1 MSRDFR
7 IRPWLEL
14 TRVPNLFTVPGDPLA
29 GAMVATHGAAP
40 SASAAALAMGTSLC
54 LYAAG
59 LIHNDWCDLE
69 TDRRERP
76 ERPLPRGAIHP
87 RAALAVA
94 SVLAVTGLALAAA
107 AGCSAAILAGVLA
120 LLIALYNA
128 VLKRGQ
134 AGPLAMG
141 LCRGLSF
148 LLGAAAGAGPG
159 ALRPDVAIPAV
170 GLTAYI
176 AAVTVIAAREMET
189 GTRVRGRWMPLAVLA
204 ATFAALAW
212 RGGSGSVGLLADPVS
227 LGWFSGGA
235 AASLAAAGSAGWR
248 LADPGRPGGVPPI
261 IGRLIRALIPVQVAF
276 CAWGGGGHPAV
287 LAILLLAWPLA
298 AWAGRRFYAS

>member
-1 MSRDFR
+1 MSRDSR

-29 GAMVATHGAAP
+29 GAMVAASGSALSGAM
-40 SASAAALAMGTSLC
+40 AALAMGSSLC

-76 ERPLPRGAIHP
+76 ERPLPKGVVDP
-87 RAALAVA
+87 RAALTAA

-107 AGCSAAILAGVLA
+107 AGWRVALLAGLLA

-176 AAVTVIAAREMET
+176 AAVTAIAAREMET
-189 GTRVRGRWMPLAVLA
+189 ASRVRGRWMPLAVLA

-212 RGGSGSVGLLADPVS
+212 RGGSGSIGLLSDPAR
-227 LGWFSGGA
+227 LAWFSGGA
-235 AASLAAAGSAGWR
+235 AASLATAGSAGWR

-261 IGRLIRALIPVQVAF
+261 IGRLIRALIPAQVAF
-276 CAWGGGGHPAV
+276 GAWGGGGHSAA

-298 AWAGRRFYAS
+298 ARVGRRFYAS